1 MGRWYRS
8 TAYAISAASGILL
21 ALPVHVHADEF
32 VMQIADQDD
41 YKDTQLFSASQT
53 WKIGLYLIPFD
64 LTIVAFAMCKHVGHP
79 KQRLL
84 YKTAVGFAALGHVLS
99 SLLHNSFLWALALRY
114 GILVFII
121 SVHVMLR
128 MSCTFGSAEDQHA
141 KSKSRSVV
149 LKFQRDTRRRP
160 KNSRYSSGKHSQDT
174 KAPAAAPIGKTQMVI
189 QVCPEDDRVGKTM
202 HSRKLVKA
210 VLSKTPAES
219 HEYHA
224 TRKLLKES
232 GYAGSPSTR
241 RWLSSNVVRP
251 KDSQQLGSCD
261 AQSPCSSSAPTFDL
275 SNSSGKATTEAC
287 PPSCP
292 SSHPQQLSV
301 LSDLC
306 PNYCL
311 RRSISLGSCSQW
323 SPSELTP
330 VLSEESDFSDSHV

>member
-32 VMQIADQDD
+32 VMQVADQDD
-41 YKDTQLFSASQT
+41 YKYTQLYSASQT

-84 YKTAVGFAALGHVLS
+84 YKTAVGVAALGHVLS

-128 MSCTFGSAEDQHA
+128 TSCTFGSAEDQHA

-160 KNSRYSSGKHSQDT
+160 TNSRYSSGKHSQDT
-174 KAPAAAPIGKTQMVI
+174 KAPTAAPIGKTQMVI

-232 GYAGSPSTR
+232 GMLARQSQEGCYPPMWFGQKTASSWGHVMLNRHVHQTR
-241 RWLSSNVVRP
+241 
-251 KDSQQLGSCD
+251 QLLIGQTPQVKPLLKHVHHH
-261 AQSPCSSSAPTFDL
+261 AL
-275 SNSSGKATTEAC
+275 LLIRNSF
-287 PPSCP
+287 
-292 SSHPQQLSV
+292 
-301 LSDLC
+301 LC
-306 PNYCL
+306 
-311 RRSISLGSCSQW
+311 
-323 SPSELTP
+323 
-330 VLSEESDFSDSHV
+330 